1 MDNHSSGL
9 ERRMEGRVLRLT
21 LNRPEKRNA
30 LGLPTCRALVDA
42 IEDAMHEDSTGAILL
57 DAEGS
62 AFCSG
67 MDLGEMFTPG
77 AHQLAHVHEQLF
89 TLVARTTKP
98 IVAAVQGAALA
109 AGMGLV
115 ANAHIVVA
123 AEDAQ
128 FGLTEIRI
136 GLWPYIVFRSIAMA
150 IGERRAVE
158 LSLSGRILD
167 AAEAKQIGLVSDVCP
182 TSELKAR
189 AETLAKNLSES
200 SLEAVRSGLLFVS
213 ESRGKSLVDA
223 GHTAFRFREESFRS
237 RDFIEGVKAFR
248 EKRSPRWP
256 SMES

>member
-1 MDNHSSGL
+1 MDSHSAGL

-30 LGLPTCRALVDA
+30 LGLATCRALVDA
-42 IEDAMHEDSTGAILL
+42 IEDSMHEDSTGAVLL
-57 DAEGS
+57 DAEGP

-67 MDLGEMFTPG
+67 MDLGEMFTPE
-77 AHQLAHVHEQLF
+77 ARQLAHVHEQLF
-89 TLVARTTKP
+89 TLVARATKP
-98 IVAAVQGAALA
+98 IVAAVQGPALA
-109 AGMGLV
+109 AGMGLA
-115 ANAHIVVA
+115 ANAHIVLA

-158 LSLSGRILD
+158 LSLSGRLID
-167 AAEAKQIGLVSDVCP
+167 AAEAKQIGLVCEVCP
-182 TSELKAR
+182 AAELQGR
-189 AETLAKNLSES
+189 AETLARALAES

-213 ESRGKSLVDA
+213 ESRGRSLVEA

-237 RDFIEGVKAFR
+237 PDFIEGVKAFR
-248 EKRSPRWP
+248 EKRAPRWP
-256 SMES
+256 SLAE